1 MPRANVYT
9 TVYLSTAVSETRSHV
24 SGTGHTTDV
33 GLACAVTETLSR
45 YAMER
50 TSVALACAVTETVSR
65 AKMSGY
71 MTVWYYSKPAT
82 MTDDSSV
89 CGLPLEVQG
98 IMVKMAEVTARRRRG
113 EDVRALEASIEA
125 DIRSLSEAGVPGR
138 GRGSRLAPGI
148 EPGVEGAD

>member
-1 MPRANVYT
+1 MPRDDVVYT
-9 TVYLSTAVSETRSHV
+9 FYANCALTETESGVSGAGEVYLF
-24 SGTGHTTDV
+24 
-33 GLACAVTETLSR
+33 LATCELTETESGWVPITYLFETTCS
-45 YAMER
+45 
-50 TSVALACAVTETVSR
+50 LTETESG

-82 MTDDSSV
+82 MTDDSFV